1 MSRPGRTLF
10 ANVSVTLAA
19 GDRLGVVGINGTGKS
34 TLLRV
39 LAGGEEPESGTIRWR
54 RDITIAVLDQEA
66 KIPSGTVRAAVG
78 EGWRGEAVLDRLG
91 LGQLLDAEIDS
102 LSGGQEK
109 RVALA
114 KALVAESDLL
124 ILDEPTNHLDV
135 DTIEWL
141 EHELARYKGGLI
153 LVTHDRHLLDRVASR
168 ILELDR
174 GKAFGHEGGYGGYL
188 AGRAAREARAEAA
201 ESTRC
206 NLARRELAWLR
217 RGAPARTR
225 KSKSRIASAT
235 AMVEGRAE
243 AAARDG
249 QLDLTAFRSQI
260 PRLGDQVVELHGA
273 SIGFPGTAPLVAGL
287 DLLIDRRERLGIVGA
302 NGTGKSTMLDVIAGL
317 RSPTA
322 GSMVTGPTARIGY
335 HDQRGRELDPAM
347 RARDAVAGD
356 DSEPTWWHS
365 ALMERFWFDA
375 DAQWAPIELLSGGER
390 RRLQLVLTLAQ
401 APNVLLLDEPTNDL
415 DLDTLRAL
423 EGLLDEWPGAVVVA
437 SHDRT
442 FLDRTVDDVIVLDG
456 SGRARRWPGGYAG
469 WLESRQPASER
480 TLAQPSPSSS
490 SGRPESK
497 SNLSSES
504 SRSAS
509 TIRHEQKEAARLVA
523 RLQRDVEE
531 LRATVA
537 QVADDHVALARSG
550 RQLAEVETELANA
563 EERWLEFSV
572 ELDDR

>member
-10 ANVSVTLAA
+10 ADVSVTLAA

-39 LAGGEEPESGTIRWR
+39 LAGGEEPESGTIRWG
-54 RDITIAVLDQEA
+54 RDVTIAVLDQDA
-66 KIPSGTVRAAVG
+66 KLPSGTVRAAVG

-91 LGQLLDAEIDS
+91 LGLLLDAEIET

-201 ESTRC
+201 ESTRR

-225 KSKSRIASAT
+225 KNKSRIASAT
-235 AMVEGRAE
+235 VLVEGRAE

-249 QLDLTAFRSQI
+249 QLDLTAFHSQI
-260 PRLGDQVVELHGA
+260 PRLGDQVVEFHGV
-273 SIGFPGTAPLVAGL
+273 SIGFPGAAPLVAGF

-302 NGTGKSTMLDVIAGL
+302 NGAGKSTMLDVIAGL
-317 RSPTA
+317 RSPTG
-322 GSMVTGPTARIGY
+322 GSIATGPTARIGY

-347 RARDAVAGD
+347 RVRDAVAGD

-375 DAQWAPIELLSGGER
+375 DVQWAPIELLSGGER

-423 EGLLDEWPGAVVVA
+423 EDLLDDWPGAVVVA

-442 FLDRTVDDVIVLDG
+442 FLDRTVDDVIVLAG

-469 WLESRQPASER
+469 WLASRESSSDR
-480 TLAQPSPSSS
+480 TLSQSPTAISTGALVICEVGEF
-490 SGRPESK
+490 SG
-497 SNLSSES
+497 
-504 SRSAS
+504 
-509 TIRHEQKEAARLVA
+509 TIRQH
-523 RLQRDVEE
+523 
-531 LRATVA
+531 
-537 QVADDHVALARSG
+537 HPP
-550 RQLAEVETELANA
+550 
-563 EERWLEFSV
+563 
-572 ELDDR
+572 